1 MIGYNKPHL
10 ALIDRSFFKSSAMKQ
25 KPPAQ
30 EQMELLALKALC
42 FADDHVSDSFEMKHV
57 SDWLGISYSYFY
69 HSFTQVIGEPYWQ
82 YVKRHRLELSAGLL
96 RHSGYNVSEISERT
110 GYATVAA
117 FTKAFTQYYDKSPRG
132 FRKIPTLPNEQRT
145 LHLVDAIVK
154 AFNKKGDNLTS
165 YFNFERTEKE
175 YLPDSMLYYTVLS
188 RGQDPIAQMI
198 MKMTREE
205 IRLRRIL
212 QAQELPQAKVITS
225 TLDSVP
231 VTSYEQM
238 SIFAGIF
245 LPSKDVTSGFMEVV
259 MKENLMAKR
268 IPAGHYI
275 KLPVPIDFAMAGI
288 PMYEFIDRYV
298 KEGVFKMSG
307 NHFFISMV
315 GPNQCEIFIPYMKQL
330 L

>member
-1 MIGYNKPHL
+1 
-10 ALIDRSFFKSSAMKQ
+10 MKQ
-25 KPPAQ
+25 RPPTQ

-42 FADDHVSDSFEMKHV
+42 FADDHVSDPFEMKNV

-96 RHSGYNVSEISERT
+96 RHSGYNISEVAERS

-117 FTKAFTQYYDKSPRG
+117 FTKAFTQYFDKSPRS
-132 FRKIPTLPNEQRT
+132 FRKIPILPNEQRT
-145 LHLVDAIVK
+145 LQMVDAIVK
-154 AFNKKGDNLTS
+154 AFDKRGNTLS
-165 YFNFERTEKE
+165 SWFNFERTEMT
-175 YLPDSMLYYTVLS
+175 YLPESMLYYTILS
-188 RGQDPIAQMI
+188 RGQDPVAHMI

-205 IRLRRIL
+205 LRLRKML
-212 QAQELPQAKVITS
+212 QVLDLPQAKVITS
-225 TLDSVP
+225 TLDAVP

-238 SIFAGIF
+238 SMFAGIF
-245 LPSKDVTSGFMEVV
+245 LPCKEITQGLMT
-259 MKENLMAKR
+259 MALAENLMAKR

-275 KLPVPIDFAMAGI
+275 KLPVPMDFAMAGI

-315 GPNQCEIFIPYMKQL
+315 APNVSEIYIPYMKQL

>member
-1 MIGYNKPHL
+1 
-10 ALIDRSFFKSSAMKQ
+10 MKQ
-25 KPPAQ
+25 KPPPQ

-42 FADDHVSDSFEMKHV
+42 FADDHVSESFEMKHV
-57 SDWLGISYSYFY
+57 SEWLGISYSYFY

-96 RHSGYNVSEISERT
+96 RHSGYNVSEIAERS

-117 FTKAFTQYYDKSPRG
+117 FTKAFTQYFSKSPRG

-145 LHLVDAIVK
+145 LQLVDSIVK
-154 AFNKKGDNLTS
+154 AFDKKGDSFTS
-165 YFNFERTEKE
+165 YFNFERTEMT
-175 YLPDSMLYYTVLS
+175 YLPESMLYYTILS
-188 RGQDPIAQMI
+188 RGQDPVAHMI

-205 IRLRRIL
+205 LRLRKIL
-212 QAQELPQAKVITS
+212 QIQELQQARVITS
-225 TLDSVP
+225 TLDAVP

-238 SIFAGIF
+238 SMFAGIF
-245 LPSKDVTSGFMEVV
+245 LPCKDVTQGLMTTALT
-259 MKENLMAKR
+259 ENLMAKR

-275 KLPVPIDFAMAGI
+275 KLQVPMDFAMAGI

-307 NHFFISMV
+307 NHFFISLV
-315 GPNQCEIFIPYMKQL
+315 GPNECEIYIPYMKQL

>member
-1 MIGYNKPHL
+1 
-10 ALIDRSFFKSSAMKQ
+10 MKQ

-57 SDWLGISYSYFY
+57 SEWLGISYSYFY
-69 HSFTQVIGEPYWQ
+69 HSFTAVIGEPYWQ

-96 RHSGYNVSEISERT
+96 RHSGYNISEIAERS

-117 FTKAFTQYYDKSPRG
+117 FTKAFTQYFDKSPRS
-132 FRKIPTLPNEQRT
+132 FRRIPTLPNEQRT
-145 LHLVDAIVK
+145 LHLVDAIVQ
-154 AFNKKGDNLTS
+154 AFDKKGDKITS
-165 YFNFERTEKE
+165 YFNFERTEME
-175 YLPDSMLYYTVLS
+175 YLPESMLYYTILS
-188 RGQDPIAQMI
+188 RGQDPVAQMI

-205 IRLRRIL
+205 IRLRKIL
-212 QAQELPQAKVITS
+212 ETLELPQAKVITS

-238 SIFAGIF
+238 SMFAGIF
-245 LPSKDVTSGFMEVV
+245 LPCKDVTAGLMTTATT
-259 MKENLMAKR
+259 ENLMAKR

-288 PMYEFIDRYV
+288 PMYEFINRYV

-315 GPNQCEIFIPYMKQL
+315 GPNQSEIFIPYMKQL

>member
-1 MIGYNKPHL
+1 
-10 ALIDRSFFKSSAMKQ
+10 MKQ
-25 KPPAQ
+25 RPPAL

-42 FADDHVSDSFEMKHV
+42 FADDHVSESFEMKHV

-69 HSFTQVIGEPYWQ
+69 HSFTHVIGEPYWQ

-96 RHSGYNVSEISERT
+96 RHSGYNISEIAERS

-117 FTKAFTQYYDKSPRG
+117 FTKAFTQYFDQSPRG

-145 LHLVDAIVK
+145 LQLVDSIIK
-154 AFNKKGDNLTS
+154 AFDKKGDTLTA
-165 YFNFERTEKE
+165 YFNFERTELT
-175 YLPDSMLYYTVLS
+175 YLPESMLYYTILS
-188 RGQDPIAQMI
+188 RGQDPVVQMI

-205 IRLRRIL
+205 IRLRKIL
-212 QAQELPQAKVITS
+212 QIQDLPQAKVITS
-225 TLDSVP
+225 TLDAVP

-238 SIFAGIF
+238 SMFAGIF
-245 LPSKDVTSGFMEVV
+245 LPCKDVTMGLMT
-259 MKENLMAKR
+259 MARTENLMEKR

-275 KLPVPIDFAMAGI
+275 KLPVPMDFAMAGI

-315 GPNQCEIFIPYMKQL
+315 GPNESEIYIPYLKQL

>member
-1 MIGYNKPHL
+1 
-10 ALIDRSFFKSSAMKQ
+10 MKQ

-30 EQMELLALKALC
+30 DQMELLALKALC
-42 FADDHVSDSFEMKHV
+42 FADDHLSDPFEMKHV
-57 SDWLGISYSYFY
+57 SEWLGISYSYFY
-69 HSFTQVIGEPYWQ
+69 HSFTAVIGEPYWQ

-96 RHSGYNVSEISERT
+96 RHSGYNISEIAERS

-117 FTKAFTQYYDKSPRG
+117 FTKAFTQNFGKSPRS

-145 LHLVDAIVK
+145 LQLVDSIVK
-154 AFNKKGDNLTS
+154 AFDKKGDTIAS
-165 YFNFERTEKE
+165 FFNFERTEMT
-175 YLPDSMLYYTVLS
+175 YLPESMLYYTILS
-188 RGQDPIAQMI
+188 RGQDPVAQMI

-205 IRLRRIL
+205 LRLRKIL
-212 QAQELPQAKVITS
+212 HIQELTQAKVITS

-238 SIFAGIF
+238 SMFAGIF
-245 LPSKDVTSGFMEVV
+245 LPCKDVTAGLMT
-259 MKENLMAKR
+259 MALTENLMAKR

-275 KLPVPIDFAMAGI
+275 KLPVPMDFAMAGI

-307 NHFFISMV
+307 NHFFISLV
-315 GPNQCEIFIPYMKQL
+315 GPNESEIYIPYMKQL

>member
-1 MIGYNKPHL
+1 
-10 ALIDRSFFKSSAMKQ
+10 MKQ
-25 KPPAQ
+25 RPPTQ

-42 FADDHVSDSFEMKHV
+42 FADDHVSDPFEMKHV

-96 RHSGYNVSEISERT
+96 RHSGYNISEVAERS

-117 FTKAFTQYYDKSPRG
+117 FTKAFTQYFDKSPRS

-145 LHLVDAIVK
+145 LLMVDAIVK
-154 AFNKKGDNLTS
+154 AFDKKGDTLSTW
-165 YFNFERTEKE
+165 FNFERTEMT
-175 YLPDSMLYYTVLS
+175 YLPESMLYYTILS
-188 RGQDPIAQMI
+188 RGKDPVAHMI

-205 IRLRRIL
+205 LRLRKIL
-212 QAQELPQAKVITS
+212 EVLDLQQAKVITS
-225 TLDSVP
+225 TLDAVP

-238 SIFAGIF
+238 SMFAGIF
-245 LPSKDVTSGFMEVV
+245 LPCKEITQGLMT
-259 MKENLMAKR
+259 MALAENLMAKR

-275 KLPVPIDFAMAGI
+275 KLQVPMDFAMAGI

-315 GPNQCEIFIPYMKQL
+315 APNVSEIYIPYMKQL